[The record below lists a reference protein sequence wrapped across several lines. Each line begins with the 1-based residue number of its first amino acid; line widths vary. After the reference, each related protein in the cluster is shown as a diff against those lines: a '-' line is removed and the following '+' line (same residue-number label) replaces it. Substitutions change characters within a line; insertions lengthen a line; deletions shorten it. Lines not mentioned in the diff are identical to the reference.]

1 MRNEVATDLVRG
13 GRRVFVARRV
23 PADRHGAS
31 AADLKP
37 HKLDGTMAF
46 MIESRWVFH
55 PTDFALEAG
64 ALDAEY
70 DQAWDGFP
78 KARLP

>member
-1 MRNEVATDLVRG
+1 MANWQ
-13 GRRVFVARRV
+13 
-23 PADRHGAS
+23 GAS

-46 MIESRWVFH
+46 MIESRSVFR
-55 PTDFALEAG
+55 PTDFALETA
-64 ALDAEY
+64 ALDADY

-78 KARLP
+78 KAKLP